1 MEFNYV
7 LGALEALVLYFLEEF
22 VFLGEITHILKFI
35 IIVNQKNIKISVED
49 LRKRV

>member
-7 LGALEALVLYFLEEF
+7 LGASEALVLYFLEEF
-22 VFLGEITHILKFI
+22 VFLGEITSIFKFNI
-35 IIVNQKNIKISVED
+35 NVNKKNIKISVED